1 MSFRISVSGA
11 AADAVRR
18 TVPVLV
24 ADLVASGI
32 TAQDAEL
39 WGPAAESEASTRL
52 GWTEAVA
59 VSRPLVPEIE
69 ALREQ
74 LEADGVTHIV
84 LGGMGGSSLAPEVIT
99 RTARADSS
107 RGEPGSVTTMI
118 RVAGSMPASRN
129 ACS

>member
-69 ALREQ
+69 ALRERGAAHAAEHDVRDTVG
-74 LEADGVTHIV
+74 LELLAQGLD
-84 LGGMGGSSLAPEVIT
+84 LGHQ
-99 RTARADSS
+99 RA
-107 RGEPGSVTTMI
+107 
-118 RVAGSMPASRN
+118 
-129 ACS
+129 

>member
-18 TVPVLV
+18 TVPLLV

-32 TAQDAEL
+32 TGQDAEL
-39 WGPAAESEASTRL
+39 WGPAAEDEASKRL

-74 LEADGVTHIV
+74 LEADGVTHI
-84 LGGMGGSSLAPEVIT
+84 LIGGMGGSSLAPEVIT
-99 RTARADSS
+99 RTAR
-107 RGEPGSVTTMI
+107 V
-118 RVAGSMPASRN
+118 
-129 ACS
+129 